1 MKAIILAS
9 GIGKRL
15 TPLTEEL
22 PKTLIEINGVAL
34 LDRMIKSLTENN
46 VFEIIITT
54 GYLEE
59 KIKEF
64 VKNKYPDLKAI
75 YVKNPIFDKTN
86 YIYSLWLT
94 KDFVKDDDVILLHG
108 DLIYDFQLMK
118 KIVRADKSSVLV
130 KKGEDVP
137 EKDFKARIKNGLV
150 AEIGVNVFGENAR
163 FCAPLYKIS
172 KTDFEKWIKK
182 IGDFIKE
189 GKNNCYAENAF
200 NEISNQ
206 IQLHPIYY
214 NKEFCMEIDDFE
226 DLEKAKRIFKNGTN
240 FK

>member
-15 TPLTEEL
+15 TPLIEEL

-46 VFEIIITT
+46 VSEIIITT

-64 VKNKYPDLKAI
+64 VKNKYPDLKAT

-94 KDFVKDDDVILLHG
+94 KDIAKDDDIILLHG
-108 DLIYDFQLMK
+108 DMFFEPRLMK
-118 KIVRADKSSVLV
+118 RVVDSEKSCALIKNSPQ
-130 KKGEDVP
+130 VP
-137 EKDFKARIKNGLV
+137 EKDFKARISGGLIK
-150 AEIGVNVFGENAR
+150 EIGVNVFGQDAR
-163 FCAPLYKIS
+163 FCAPIYKLLKDDF
-172 KTDFEKWIKK
+172 KTWINK
-182 IGDFIKE
+182 IEEFINE
-189 GKNNCYAENAF
+189 NNTNVYAEDALNK
-200 NEISNQ
+200 ITD
-206 IQLHPIYY
+206 QLKFYPLYY
-214 NKEFCMEIDDFE
+214 NDEFAMEIDDFE
-226 DLEKAKRIFKNGTN
+226 DLEKAKKILKDFTCN
-240 FK
+240 

>member
-9 GIGKRL
+9 GIGIRL

-34 LDRMIKSLTENN
+34 LDRIIKSLTENN

-64 VKNKYPDLKAI
+64 VKNKYPDLKVT

-94 KDFVKDDDVILLHG
+94 KDFIKDDDVILLHG

-118 KIVRADKSSVLV
+118 KIVRADKTSVLV
-130 KKGEDVP
+130 KQGREVP
-137 EKDFKARIKNGLV
+137 EKDFKARIKNGLITK
-150 AEIGVNVFGENAR
+150 IGVDIFGKDAR
-163 FCAPLYKIS
+163 FCVPLYKIL

-182 IGDFIKE
+182 IGDFVKE

-200 NEISNQ
+200 NEISDQ
-206 IQLHPIYY
+206 IQLHPLYY
-214 NKEFCMEIDDFE
+214 NKESAMEIDDFE